1 MDQSC
6 GPRGADPG
14 DGWTPAQ
21 ASQVFIGAS
30 LQVPRDRPSDL
41 RHFLA
46 QVDEEAALE
55 QAVKF
60 CQVHLGAAA
69 QRQVSLTQRAPCRG
83 PRAVGKRVGIPQ
95 IGTVPVVSG
104 AEERWGVEATEPHVH
119 KEPLTTSL
127 GGAPSYGGWSLGR
140 PRPQFCVCDWR
151 GPLTS
156 ATFSVNGRLTST
168 GKVTLFGTEKEE
180 VMLQPD

>member
-1 MDQSC
+1 M
-6 GPRGADPG
+6 GAG
-14 DGWTPAQ
+14 
-21 ASQVFIGAS
+21 
-30 LQVPRDRPSDL
+30 
-41 RHFLA
+41 
-46 QVDEEAALE
+46 
-55 QAVKF
+55 
-60 CQVHLGAAA
+60 
-69 QRQVSLTQRAPCRG
+69 
-83 PRAVGKRVGIPQ
+83 
-95 IGTVPVVSG
+95 
-104 AEERWGVEATEPHVH
+104 EATEPHVH
-119 KEPLTTSL
+119 KELLTTSL